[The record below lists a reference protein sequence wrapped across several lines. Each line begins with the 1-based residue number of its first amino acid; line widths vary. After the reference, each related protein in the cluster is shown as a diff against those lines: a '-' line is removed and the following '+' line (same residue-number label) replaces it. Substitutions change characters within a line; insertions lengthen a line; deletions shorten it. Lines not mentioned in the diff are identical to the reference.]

1 MIAGSK
7 SPTRSDA
14 PPGKDRNRDRGI
26 TAPRRD
32 PANRVSKPSRN
43 PNNSNNNRRP
53 PHSNSGGGAMPP
65 PATNNPRHFKTQDE
79 QSEEFVAGEDKFVL
93 RQSKKKADIRVRER
107 RAKPADFL
115 AFNLRWVDEDR
126 DTLDDDE
133 ADVAINVPRPAKL
146 IAGLS
151 ERQLDGVEAEI
162 RSYLTLETSAR
173 NLEYWSALQALCA
186 DHRKQLGRPEGG
198 GGGSGSGSGG
208 GGGEGG
214 GATAAESVAA
224 SVDKLLGPK
233 SYEQL
238 EALEKQIR
246 AKLDSNEQI
255 DPDYWENLLKSLL
268 VYKAKAR
275 LNVIM
280 EEIHQVRLE
289 LLKNLDP
296 QALANSNVLSRPPQG
311 AKRGTSILAWTTT
324 KGKEGKSKDGK
335 TVEEAVEGSSSSSS
349 TTLVKAGSSTAP
361 AAPGAA
367 PPGTARFAQGETDD
381 FSQAAKALYER
392 ELARGVGEDEVIL
405 TAEETLTKSKPWWAN
420 KHRPRKPRYFNRVQ
434 MGYEWNKYNQTHYDH
449 DNPPPR
455 TVHGYRFN
463 IFYPDLIDKTKAP
476 TFKIIREGGRRRGE
490 TTAPAG
496 QEDTCLIRFI
506 AGPPYEDIAFRIVD
520 KEWDYSAKRER
531 GFRSSFDKVSLPWP
545 CSFLRSTL
553 TYLLPRNRRSST
565 FSLREHTQT
574 PKHPHIHTYTHTHT
588 SYTPS
593 LRARLGWPT
602 PTRAIGRLAGTAA
615 APRGGVRSVVP
626 SGYQVFVTLVIHPH
640 VHYPWPQRLQALVSS
655 SCAPPTLALC
665 LYASEFMWR
674 LTFLFALGN
683 STIAFYVQKDLLQK
697 IGQPG
702 FREGQR
708 GGKGTARPR
717 QQTSLLPP
725 PPRGCRT
732 PVFRA
737 CWACRSERLL
747 LFCTPLRRDC
757 CLWLP
762 FSSLGIS
769 ELKVSLRWLGGWDFE
784 LRTRWDSELEVCPG
798 AYSPSIDGQPFSGWV
813 NPDVPNVGLRD
824 VDVIRR
830 RRRCIPSSHHGP
842 SLDIGI
848 QTGCFHLFSL
858 AFRSTR

>member
-198 GGGSGSGSGG
+198 GS

-531 GFRSSFDKVSLPWP
+531 GFRSSFDKGILQLHFMFKKVGLQA
-545 CSFLRSTL
+545 C
-553 TYLLPRNRRSST
+553 
-565 FSLREHTQT
+565 
-574 PKHPHIHTYTHTHT
+574 
-588 SYTPS
+588 PS
-593 LRARLGWPT
+593 P
-602 PTRAIGRLAGTAA
+602 PYTAA
-615 APRGGVRSVVP
+615 SAPCICG
-626 SGYQVFVTLVIHPH
+626 
-640 VHYPWPQRLQALVSS
+640 ALRHLHEADLSP
-655 SCAPPTLALC
+655 A
-665 LYASEFMWR
+665 
-674 LTFLFALGN
+674 
-683 STIAFYVQKDLLQK
+683 DLLQK
-697 IGQPG
+697 ISQPG
-702 FREGQR
+702 FRKRQR
-708 GGKGTARPR
+708 GGKGTTRPR

-725 PPRGCRT
+725 ADAEPLSSGPAG
-732 PVFRA
+732 RA
-737 CWACRSERLL
+737 EANAFYCFAHRCDVIVA
-747 LFCTPLRRDC
+747 F
-757 CLWLP
+757 
-762 FSSLGIS
+762 G
-769 ELKVSLRWLGGWDFE
+769 
-784 LRTRWDSELEVCPG
+784 
-798 AYSPSIDGQPFSGWV
+798 SPSRLSA
-813 NPDVPNVGLRD
+813 
-824 VDVIRR
+824 
-830 RRRCIPSSHHGP
+830 
-842 SLDIGI
+842 SL
-848 QTGCFHLFSL
+848 S
-858 AFRSTR
+858 

>member
-1 MIAGSK
+1 MDPGRAAMIAGSK

-14 PPGKDRNRDRGI
+14 PPGKDRNRDRDI

-43 PNNSNNNRRP
+43 PNSSNNRRP
-53 PHSNSGGGAMPP
+53 PRGNSGGGAMPP

-151 ERQLDGVEAEI
+151 ERQLDGVETEI

-173 NLEYWSALQALCA
+173 NLEYWRALQALCA

-198 GGGSGSGSGG
+198 GGGGSGSGS

-311 AKRGTSILAWTTT
+311 AKRGTSILAWATA

-531 GFRSSFDKVSLPWP
+531 GFRSSFDKI
-545 CSFLRSTL
+545 
-553 TYLLPRNRRSST
+553 
-565 FSLREHTQT
+565 
-574 PKHPHIHTYTHTHT
+574 PKHPHTHTYTHLPYPIPAGQTWLANPHT
-588 SYTPS
+588 CHRPTGWNCCCTKRRCAQRGPLRLPGFVHPCHPS
-593 LRARLGWPT
+593 PCLLP
-602 PTRAIGRLAGTAA
+602 LA
-615 APRGGVRSVVP
+615 S
-626 SGYQVFVTLVIHPH
+626 FF
-640 VHYPWPQRLQALVSS
+640 SS
-655 SCAPPTLALC
+655 APPTLALC
-665 LYASEFMWR
+665 VCVCVCVCVYASEFMWR
-674 LTFLFALGN
+674 LTFFFALGN
-683 STIAFYVQKDLLQK
+683 STITFYVQKDLLQK

-702 FREGQR
+702 FRKRQR
-708 GGKGTARPR
+708 GGKGTTRPR

-725 PPRGCRT
+725 RMPNPCLPGLLGVPKRT
-732 PVFRA
+732 PFIVLHTVA
-737 CWACRSERLL
+737 
-747 LFCTPLRRDC
+747 T
-757 CLWLP
+757 
-762 FSSLGIS
+762 
-769 ELKVSLRWLGGWDFE
+769 
-784 LRTRWDSELEVCPG
+784 
-798 AYSPSIDGQPFSGWV
+798 
-813 NPDVPNVGLRD
+813 
-824 VDVIRR
+824 
-830 RRRCIPSSHHGP
+830 
-842 SLDIGI
+842 
-848 QTGCFHLFSL
+848 
-858 AFRSTR
+858 